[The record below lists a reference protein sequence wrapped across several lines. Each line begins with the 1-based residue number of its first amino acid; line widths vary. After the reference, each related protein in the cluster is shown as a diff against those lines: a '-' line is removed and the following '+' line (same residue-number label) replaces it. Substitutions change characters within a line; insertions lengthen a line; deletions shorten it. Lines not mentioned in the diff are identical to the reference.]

1 MNISFSILSPNND
14 VIDKHDIQLYNDD
27 SIQQVK
33 YKLSTLITNKNIKT
47 YYFFYKRVKII
58 NK

>member
-14 VIDKHDIQLYNDD
+14 VIDTHNIEIYNDD

-33 YKLSTLITNKNIKT
+33 YKLSTIITNKNIKT
-47 YYFFYKRVKII
+47 Y
-58 NK
+58 